1 MKSIILSL
9 LILSGCALFPS
20 HEKDLKSNI
29 ALYKT
34 KASELV
40 LNIKAK
46 KSFSHIRT
54 LGNEL
59 VALGG
64 NVVAGFKVKDKDCSV
79 YLEKVLEAQPKMM
92 TLNLDEIENQY
103 HEGTALPEI
112 EKDLCITAKELI
124 VHPATVVILSRLE
137 DGPKHREQ
145 MEEELKE
152 VIHHVDELK

>member
-1 MKSIILSL
+1 MKSIIMSL
-9 LILSGCALFPS
+9 IILSGCALLPNQ
-20 HEKDLKSNI
+20 EKNLKNNI
-29 ALYKT
+29 ALYKN
-34 KASELV
+34 KANELV

-59 VALGG
+59 VTIGG
-64 NVVAGFKVKDKDCSV
+64 DVVAGFKTKDKECTA
-79 YLEKVLEAQPKMM
+79 YLEKVLAAQSKMM
-92 TLNLDEIENQY
+92 TLNLEEIESQY

-112 EKDLCITAKELI
+112 EKNLCITAKELI
-124 VHPATVVILSRLE
+124 VHPATVVILSRLK

-145 MEEELKE
+145 MEEELEE